1 MAPFRVMGSFP
12 DTTAFE
18 IISGDDR
25 ALSYF
30 KLKWVGQKQTPV
42 VLSGLSLRRSH
53 SGVAKVLTE

>member
-1 MAPFRVMGSFP
+1 MGSFP

-18 IISGDDR
+18 TISGDDR